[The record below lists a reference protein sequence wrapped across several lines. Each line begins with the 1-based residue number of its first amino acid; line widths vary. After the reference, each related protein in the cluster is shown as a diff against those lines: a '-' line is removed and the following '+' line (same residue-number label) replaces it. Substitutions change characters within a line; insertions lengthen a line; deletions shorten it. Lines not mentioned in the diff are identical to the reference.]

1 MIDNIDSK
9 IIALLGKDAR
19 MPNNKIAKAINVSEG
34 TVRNR
39 IAKLLKKNII
49 NISLIR
55 NVNQMDNPGIAFV
68 GLDVEASLKDKIA
81 MQLSKMAEV
90 RFVSSLMGRHDLMAF
105 VLADNATELSHIL
118 YQKIASLEGVQFTE
132 SSIGLKYFKYD
143 YKWGRLLSEAK

>member
-1 MIDNIDSK
+1 MIDDIDSK
-9 IIALLGKDAR
+9 IIKLLGRDAR
-19 MPNNKIAKAINVSEG
+19 MPNNQIAKAIKVSEG

-39 IAKLLKKNII
+39 IAKLLKQKII

-55 NVNQMDNPGIAFV
+55 NVNQMNNPGIAFI

-81 MQLSKMAEV
+81 KQISKMPEV

-105 VLADNATELSHIL
+105 VLAKNAAELSHIL

-143 YKWGRLLSEAK
+143 YKWGRLLDD

>member
-1 MIDNIDSK
+1 
-9 IIALLGKDAR
+9 
-19 MPNNKIAKAINVSEG
+19 
-34 TVRNR
+34 
-39 IAKLLKKNII
+39 
-49 NISLIR
+49 
-55 NVNQMDNPGIAFV
+55 MDNPGIAFV

-81 MQLSKMAEV
+81 MQLSKMSEV